1 MKIPNEWVKV
11 AENDNAVVYKTHTLQ
26 IPTITGDWHMF
37 KNDYTMVRDE
47 YLNMFVYEVEVH
59 RLINKNHK
67 VFSYDETTG
76 GYSYIMERFNQTEGL

>member
-1 MKIPNEWVKV
+1 MKIPHEWIKV

-37 KNDYTMVRDE
+37 KDDYKIVKDWVHG
-47 YLNMFVYEVEVH
+47 LLVCEVDVH

-76 GYSYIMERFNQTEGL
+76 GYSYIMKKFYQTEEV